1 MLKRQVAQAA
11 IVGRATECLSTAKMM
26 WNTSSISLPAPYDRF
41 GWLLVDSEGRLVG
54 RLAKRFI
61 RPLLEF

>member
-41 GWLLVDSEGRLVG
+41 GWLLVDSKVASWVDWRSG
-54 RLAKRFI
+54 FI
-61 RPLLEF
+61 RLTA